1 MARAEHGPPDPAVTA
16 RGAETTRSGPE
27 AARPARGGVR
37 AGERALAPDLAR
49 GFMLLMIVLS
59 NTGFH
64 LYAAR
69 HGASGWH
76 PVDGSVWDAMA
87 RFVMITG
94 LDLRSYPMFA
104 FLFGYGMV
112 QLYRRQRAA
121 GTSER
126 RAVSLLRRRSLW
138 LLAFGAVHAALLM
151 AGDILG
157 LYGLVSLLLG
167 WLFLRRAD
175 RTLLVWA
182 GVFVALIA
190 VLTALTVLDFLSG
203 TDTSARMPDTVAY
216 ASVETSYPDS
226 VVTRLQTWGLG
237 VTLLGSLFSFAFHA
251 AVLLGFW
258 AARRRVL
265 EEPGRHLRL
274 LGWTAALGIT
284 VGWLGGL
291 PVALDQ
297 VGVLSLP
304 EAAHGPNG
312 PVFMW
317 QLLTGLPGG
326 LGYAAL
332 FGLIAHWLSRRARAS
347 VPVVAVS
354 ALGQRSLSGY
364 LAHSVLFSPVL
375 AAWGLGL
382 GAHLTS
388 ASMALF
394 AVGVWLVTVA
404 GAYALQR
411 AGRRGPAEALLRRLV
426 YGRADRR

>member
-1 MARAEHGPPDPAVTA
+1 MARPAHGSPAE
-16 RGAETTRSGPE
+16 ET
-27 AARPARGGVR
+27 ARPARGGVR
-37 AGERALAPDLAR
+37 ADERALAPDLAR

-76 PVDGSVWDAMA
+76 PVDGSLWDAA
-87 RFVMITG
+87 VRFAMLTA
-94 LDLRSYPMFA
+94 LDVRAYPMFA

-112 QLYRRQRAA
+112 RLYQRQRAA

-126 RAVSLLRRRSLW
+126 RAMALLRRRGLW
-138 LLAFGAVHAALLM
+138 LIVFGAVHAALLL

-157 LYGLVSLLLG
+157 LYGLIGLVLG

-182 GVFVALIA
+182 GI
-190 VLTALTVLDFLSG
+190 LTALLAALAALTFLGFLDG
-203 TDTSARMPDTVAY
+203 DDTSARVPDTVAY
-216 ASVETSYPDS
+216 AAVETSYAAS
-226 VVTRLQTWGLG
+226 VLTRLETWSLG
-237 VTLLGSLFSFAFHA
+237 VTLLGSLFGFAFHA
-251 AVLLGFW
+251 AMLLGCW
-258 AARRRVL
+258 AARHRLL

-274 LGWTAALGIT
+274 LGWTAGLGIT

-291 PVALDQ
+291 PVALDHI
-297 VGVLSLP
+297 GVLAVP
-304 EAAHGPNG
+304 EAAHGPDG

-317 QLLTGLPGG
+317 QVLTGLPGG
-326 LGYAAL
+326 VGYAAL
-332 FGLIAHWLSRRARAS
+332 FGLIAHWLSQRARAS
-347 VPVVAVS
+347 VPVRAVS

-382 GAHLTS
+382 GAHLNS

-394 AVGVWLVTVA
+394 TVGVWLVTVA

-426 YGRADRR
+426 YGRVDRG

>member
-1 MARAEHGPPDPAVTA
+1 MTRAEHPSPEPAAT
-16 RGAETTRSGPE
+16 
-27 AARPARGGVR
+27 RPARGGVR
-37 AGERALAPDLAR
+37 DAERALAPDLAR

-76 PVDGSVWDAMA
+76 PVDGSVWDAVA
-87 RFVMITG
+87 RFAMITG
-94 LDLRSYPMFA
+94 LDVRSYPMFA

-112 QLYRRQRAA
+112 QLYRRQRTA
-121 GTSER
+121 GTPER
-126 RAVSLLRRRSLW
+126 RAVSLLRRRGLW

-157 LYGLVSLLLG
+157 LYGLVSLVLG

-182 GVFVALIA
+182 GVFTALLA
-190 VLTALTVLDFLSG
+190 VLSALTVLDFLSG
-203 TDTSARMPDTVAY
+203 ADTSSTVPDTVAY
-216 ASVETSYPDS
+216 ASGETSYPAS
-226 VVTRLQTWGLG
+226 VVARLWTWGLG
-237 VTLLGSLFSFAFHA
+237 VTLLGSLFGFAFHA
-251 AVLLGFW
+251 AMLLGCW

-274 LGWTAALGIT
+274 LGWTAGLGIA

-297 VGVLSLP
+297 VGVLALP
-304 EAAHGPNG
+304 EAAHGPSG

-317 QLLTGLPGG
+317 QVLTGLPGG
-326 LGYAAL
+326 IGYAAL
-332 FGLIAHWLSRRARAS
+332 FGLIAHGMSRRARAS
-347 VPVVAVS
+347 LPVVAVG
-354 ALGQRSLSGY
+354 ALGRRSLSGY
-364 LAHSVLFSPVL
+364 LAHSLLFAPVL

-382 GAHLTS
+382 GAHLNS

-394 AVGVWLVTVA
+394 ATGVWLVTVA